1 MLCPAETARRSTGGF
16 FFLFSKIYE
25 EWNLRLLKLVL
36 NFTAGKNYSTFT
48 NHSKVSV
55 FSSIKKNYGVNR
67 RILIY
72 LSISTWTKQEFLPDF
87 EEIVVTWQS
96 HHIQNRSGIYLNAF
110 LKIAVLN
117 SSSFLTL
124 TSQSFLAQISVSR
137 VYALRRFQCPR
148 DFQDRS
154 PDCFKT
160 LLEEL
165 WVYFCRYFYYNI

>member
-1 MLCPAETARRSTGGF
+1 VKTFNVTYNFEPKLSPNWQFWNVVMRMIIRKYCDNVPWNYNSDSNEILSPQKFRWILKNLENARMLWI

-110 LKIAVLN
+110 L
-117 SSSFLTL
+117 
-124 TSQSFLAQISVSR
+124 
-137 VYALRRFQCPR
+137 
-148 DFQDRS
+148 
-154 PDCFKT
+154 
-160 LLEEL
+160 
-165 WVYFCRYFYYNI
+165 